1 MRPFQNS
8 YSCNSTLCSS
18 KPEATSYRKHVFW
31 QQGEKS
37 PLPTEELGLLCKI
50 ENCVLKINP
59 ITFTRFV
66 REFYIVDT
74 GEGRANKIANKAG
87 KISESLAER
96 QEEIFLL
103 TKVNS

>member
-1 MRPFQNS
+1 
-8 YSCNSTLCSS
+8 
-18 KPEATSYRKHVFW
+18 
-31 QQGEKS
+31 
-37 PLPTEELGLLCKI
+37 
-50 ENCVLKINP
+50 
-59 ITFTRFV
+59 V